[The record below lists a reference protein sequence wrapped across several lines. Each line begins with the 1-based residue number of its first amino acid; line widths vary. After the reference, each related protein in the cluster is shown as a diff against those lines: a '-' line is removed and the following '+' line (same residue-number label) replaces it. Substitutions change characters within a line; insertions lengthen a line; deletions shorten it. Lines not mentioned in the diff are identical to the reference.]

1 MISQSCSDRF
11 AFLHGELDGI
21 VVADQ
26 IKAGSCWKL
35 WTDTQSGTDFIK
47 RALLNDWDNIVMV
60 SLNLPIH
67 YVLCKGKD
75 VLASG
80 EVNAFVYVISLIADR
95 F

>member
-1 MISQSCSDRF
+1 
-11 AFLHGELDGI
+11 
-21 VVADQ
+21 
-26 IKAGSCWKL
+26 
-35 WTDTQSGTDFIK
+35 
-47 RALLNDWDNIVMV
+47 MV

-67 YVLCKGKD
+67 HVLCKGKD